1 MHVLCVNTNR
11 HHAYTDIQTDTH
23 TQGEGEGNGDSCVS
37 SDHSYSPSMGLQ
49 LDGIAH
55 THKMYTH
62 IQQRSLVSSTKL
74 CMIPVNKYV
83 SKTNGIVF

>member
-1 MHVLCVNTNR
+1 MLT
-11 HHAYTDIQTDTH
+11 QTYKLTH
-23 TQGEGEGNGDSCVS
+23 TQREGEGNGDSCVS

-49 LDGIAH
+49 LDGIAYNTH

-62 IQQRSLVSSTKL
+62 YIQQRSLVSSTKL

-83 SKTNGIVF
+83 SKTNGIALNDV